1 MKLNLSKKMLLGF
14 SALILLLAGTGLFGL
29 VEIGLINNDLND
41 LYEMHLRGIE
51 HIKNAQ
57 VELISM
63 ERARNNMLLAEED
76 EERKVFIDEVN
87 MRFTRF
93 ESSLEAYRLTLETDA
108 SLKLADEI
116 STIWAS
122 LKEKELNIIGMV
134 ERGLIDGGFA
144 LSKQS
149 KTVADQI
156 TEKINTGVEDK
167 NALAL
172 NAYNDSNT
180 AFLRTQIIMFSVV
193 VFGLIVGIMVAIYLR
208 KIIVV
213 PIVKMER
220 IAKRIAEGD
229 LTTETIHVKSNDEIA
244 SLAKA
249 FNQMA
254 DGLKELITSI
264 LDSSEVIASSSEQL
278 TATSHQSAT
287 ASEEVA
293 KTISEI
299 ARGASEQAQDTE
311 RTATHVLE
319 IGTLLIEN
327 QSFIKEVS
335 QTAGAIEDRKEEGFV
350 ILREL
355 VKKTNENNTVS
366 NDVYEIIKQNNESAE
381 KIESASAMIQNIADQ
396 TNLLAL
402 NAAIEAARAG
412 EAGRGFAVVA
422 DEIRKLAEQS
432 NAFTRDIKD
441 IIEELKSRS
450 ENAVTAILEVRKIA
464 EAQTSS
470 VKETEEKF
478 EAIAIAIK
486 NTNRVIELL
495 SNSSMLLNEKKD
507 SVLGL
512 MENLSA
518 IAEENAAGTQEAAAA
533 IDEQS
538 ASMEEIANSSDG
550 LSKIA
555 NELMHL
561 VERFKL

>member
-14 SALILLLAGTGLFGL
+14 SALILLIAGTGLFSL
-29 VEIGLINNDLND
+29 LEIGFMNKDLTE
-41 LYEMHLRGIE
+41 LYELHLKGIE

-57 VELISM
+57 VELISI

-76 EERKVFIDEVN
+76 EERKVFIEEVK
-87 MRFTRF
+87 MRFTIF
-93 ESSLEAYRLTLETDA
+93 ETELESYRNTLETDD
-108 SLKLADEI
+108 SLQLSDEI
-116 STIWAS
+116 STLWSS
-122 LKEKELNIIGMV
+122 LKEKEFNIIEMV

-156 TEKINTGVEDK
+156 TDKINQGVSDK
-167 NALAL
+167 NVLAL
-172 NAYNDSNT
+172 NAYNDSND
-180 AFLRTQIIMFSVV
+180 AFLRTQIIMLSVV
-193 VFGLIVGIMVAIYLR
+193 VVSILVGVLVAFYLR

-220 IAKRIAEGD
+220 IANRIAEGD

-249 FNQMA
+249 FNKMA
-254 DGLKELITSI
+254 EGLKVLITSI

-278 TATSHQSAT
+278 TATSQQSAT
-287 ASEEVA
+287 ASEDVA

-311 RTATHVLE
+311 RTATHVME

-327 QSFIKEVS
+327 QTFIKEVS
-335 QTAGAIEDRKEEGFV
+335 QTAGAIEARKEEGFV

-355 VKKTNENNTVS
+355 IKKTNDNNRVS
-366 NDVYEIIKQNNESAE
+366 NNVYEIIKQNNESAE

-441 IIEELKSRS
+441 IIEELKLRS
-450 ENAVTAILEVRKIA
+450 ENAVTAILDVRKIA
-464 EAQTSS
+464 EGQTIS

-478 EAIAIAIK
+478 EAIAVAIK
-486 NTNRVIELL
+486 NTNRVIDLL
-495 SNSSMLLNEKKD
+495 SNSSVLLNEKKD

-538 ASMEEIANSSDG
+538 ASMEEIANSSEG

-561 VERFKL
+561 VERFKI

>member
-1 MKLNLSKKMLLGF
+1 MLLGF

-29 VEIGLINNDLND
+29 IEIAFINSDLND
-41 LYEMHLRGIE
+41 LYEFHLRGIE

-57 VELISM
+57 VELISI
-63 ERARNNMLLAEED
+63 ERARNNMLLSENEED
-76 EERKVFIDEVN
+76 RKLFIDEVN
-87 MRFTRF
+87 MRFVRF
-93 ESSLEAYRLTLETDA
+93 ESSLESYRATLDTDA
-108 SLKLADEI
+108 SFQLADDI
-116 STIWAS
+116 SLLWST

-156 TEKINTGVEDK
+156 TDKINQGVEDK
-167 NALAL
+167 NTLAL

-193 VFGLIVGIMVAIYLR
+193 AIGLIVGILVAIYLR

-229 LTTETIHVKSNDEIA
+229 LTTETIKVKSNDEIA
-244 SLAKA
+244 SLAMA

-254 DGLKELITSI
+254 EGLKELITSI

-319 IGTLLIEN
+319 IGNLLMEN

-335 QTAGAIEDRKEEGFV
+335 HTAGAIEARKEEGFV

-355 VKKTNENNTVS
+355 IKKTDDNNKVS
-366 NDVYEIIKQNNESAE
+366 NNVYEIIKQNNESAE
-381 KIESASAMIQNIADQ
+381 KIEAASAMIQNIADQ

-441 IIEELKSRS
+441 IIEELKLRS
-450 ENAVTAILEVRKIA
+450 ENAVTAILDVRKIA
-464 EAQTSS
+464 EAQTTS
-470 VKETEEKF
+470 VKETEDKF

-495 SNSSMLLNEKKD
+495 MNSSTLLNEKKD